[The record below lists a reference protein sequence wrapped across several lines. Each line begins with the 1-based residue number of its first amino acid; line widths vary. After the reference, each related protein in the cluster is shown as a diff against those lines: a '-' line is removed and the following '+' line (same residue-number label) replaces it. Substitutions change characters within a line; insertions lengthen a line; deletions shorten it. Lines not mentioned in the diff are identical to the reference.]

1 MFFPL
6 KFRGISLGRRSSKAA
21 AGAARAR
28 PSLLQLGWWGIV
40 PREVRRM
47 GGDVSDMLTKE
58 LLSVPAVLARVD
70 AAHLG
75 ELLATPAM
83 VAVAR

>member
-6 KFRGISLGRRSSKAA
+6 KFRGITLGRRKRGSRLPSSL
-21 AGAARAR
+21 
-28 PSLLQLGWWGIV
+28 SLSSLQLGWWGIV

-70 AAHLG
+70 AARLG